1 MKALTIAEVKT
12 HFSDILFQVRTG
24 EKVKILYG
32 KSKKPIAMIV
42 PLEEDKYTHRKIGI
56 LDGIASY
63 KEEGD
68 GKISLE
74 EFLGV

>member
-1 MKALTIAEVKT
+1 VKN
-12 HFSDILFQVRTG
+12 G

-42 PLEEDKYTHRKIGI
+42 PLEDMNSPRKIGI
-56 LDGIASY
+56 LDGIASFQ
-63 KEEGD
+63 EEGD
-68 GKISLE
+68 GKITLE